1 MPTFA
6 HMQLRLVSHKL
17 WQPLTISS
25 RQRKIVVHFRI
36 IITCDL
42 MVTPRPLFPAPLW
55 ATWSGGERQSRKS
68 GKLSPYNTIPCNVEL
83 ANMWLVSEG
92 MTSHDVDVLLIGLWF
107 FLSNMNQKS
116 AIITF
121 SRKEKDIV
129 VWGTDRS
136 LLSPVWSKW
145 NISFTPG
152 WGSPSLGQIALLSVG
167 ISVV

>member
-17 WQPLTISS
+17 WQPLTISY

-83 ANMWLVSEG
+83 ANMRLVSEG
-92 MTSHDVDVLLIGLWF
+92 MTSHDVDVLLIGMWF
-107 FLSNMNQKS
+107 FLSNVNQKS

-121 SRKEKDIV
+121 SRKEKDI
-129 VWGTDRS
+129 
-136 LLSPVWSKW
+136 LLSEAHTEAFLALYEANETSA
-145 NISFTPG
+145 
-152 WGSPSLGQIALLSVG
+152 SPQGGALPALGRLHYLLWVYL
-167 ISVV
+167 